1 MRRLR
6 RAHLKYIREQA
17 KRRKKFKTR
26 AIAAGTAAAITLGA
40 GVCLNKALAAYTPD
54 LHELPVSQDADAD
67 PPRSDKGLLLRLYQ
81 SFLFYEV
88 CLTMTSADVIL
99 ERFI

>member
-1 MRRLR
+1 MKRLR
-6 RAHLKYIREQA
+6 RAHQRFVRQQA
-17 KRRKKFKTR
+17 KQQKNFKHQ
-26 AIAAGTAAAITLGA
+26 AIAAGTTFAIPLGT
-40 GVCLNKALAAYTPD
+40 GISLKKALAAYTPD
-54 LHELPVSQDADAD
+54 DHELPVSQDTDTD

-88 CLTMTSADVIL
+88 CLAMTSADVIL